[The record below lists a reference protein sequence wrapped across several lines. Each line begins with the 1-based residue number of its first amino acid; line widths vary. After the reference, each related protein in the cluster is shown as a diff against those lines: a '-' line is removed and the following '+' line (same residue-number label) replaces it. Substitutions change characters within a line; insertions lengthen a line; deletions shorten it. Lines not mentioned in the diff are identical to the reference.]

1 MFFFWQQPISAH
13 HHPFGW
19 PRSYWGILAQ
29 EGHHD
34 HYWSTPITIIGYQSG
49 LGVKLAQK
57 NGEIHS
63 TPNPMDEHI
72 NENLGTYLGH
82 IQHIPTYSN
91 IIQYP
96 TFSGCQHVRMSVIP
110 PLARALLALRNAMEP
125 LDQAALSRAP
135 RIPRLGPE
143 VYEVYGTLGWR
154 NVPPFRVSLLNLI
167 RFSRIIMDNWLQ
179 DESRK
184 ANLCRV
190 AEYVK
195 MGMSCSWRNVL
206 NFCSQFCQF

>member
-1 MFFFWQQPISAH
+1 
-13 HHPFGW
+13 
-19 PRSYWGILAQ
+19 
-29 EGHHD
+29 
-34 HYWSTPITIIGYQSG
+34 
-49 LGVKLAQK
+49 
-57 NGEIHS
+57 
-63 TPNPMDEHI
+63 MDEHI

-91 IIQYP
+91 LIQYP

-110 PLARALLALRNAMEP
+110 LGQSLVGSPQRHGAIGSGCVEP
-125 LDQAALSRAP
+125 RP

-184 ANLCRV
+184 AFVGSQNMWKWVCHAVGETCSIFAVSFVSFREHNPLDTALNHIFFQKWHLHVDPPKCTRNRYKTKVSEGVVRGEGV
-190 AEYVK
+190 AILAYSRRI
-195 MGMSCSWRNVL
+195 SCDV
-206 NFCSQFCQF
+206 